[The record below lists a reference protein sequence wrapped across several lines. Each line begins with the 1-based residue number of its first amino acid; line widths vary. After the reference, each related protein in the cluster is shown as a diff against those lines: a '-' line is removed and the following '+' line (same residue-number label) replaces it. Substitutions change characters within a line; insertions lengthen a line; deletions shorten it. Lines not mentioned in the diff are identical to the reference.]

1 MSERAASYASRTAD
15 VRRQS
20 RARRRR
26 ELLREVIRNEDRA
39 FAGETGGRVH
49 GGSGGRRDAERV
61 HRLTTRRA
69 RRRAPAE
76 RVRVA
81 HELHR
86 EHMAQREP
94 SVAGLSALAG
104 RAGARRADAARRV
117 AVGLRRAAAELL
129 DAARRGRRA
138 ASRRAMAEADLR
150 RRTILQAER
159 HTTAPRAIG
168 IDGASGARIVGAGE
182 AAAVRLGRETWPT
195 AAGVGARAFG
205 GDGALPPVVG
215 AADAARGAAHAAAR
229 TIGVAAAWPVGRR
242 AAGAGVARAGVE
254 LREARRR
261 ARQRRRLFAQPRR
274 RRQEADVEAAAG
286 DVGAVV
292 GRTIA

>member
-1 MSERAASYASRTAD
+1 MPSLRDRVGD
-15 VRRQS
+15 RRSAHKEQAITVFLPCRVTELLI
-20 RARRRR
+20 RARCPA
-26 ELLREVIRNEDRA
+26 RA
-39 FAGETGGRVH
+39 I
-49 GGSGGRRDAERV
+49 
-61 HRLTTRRA
+61 LA
-69 RRRAPAE
+69 RSRSPT
-76 RVRVA
+76 
-81 HELHR
+81 
-86 EHMAQREP
+86 
-94 SVAGLSALAG
+94 LS
-104 RAGARRADAARRV
+104 
-117 AVGLRRAAAELL
+117 RRAALSRSA
-129 DAARRGRRA
+129 
-138 ASRRAMAEADLR
+138 RRAMAEADLR
-150 RRTILQAER
+150 RRTILQTER

-168 IDGASGARIVGAGE
+168 IDGASGARIVSAGE

-229 TIGVAAAWPVGRR
+229 TIGVAAARPVGRR

-261 ARQRRRLFAQPRR
+261 ARQRRRLFAQARR

-292 GRTIA
+292 GRTIARHRPERAQALDGAGLTGGGSAGARAGAAAALGISQRRQAAARAWRVDG